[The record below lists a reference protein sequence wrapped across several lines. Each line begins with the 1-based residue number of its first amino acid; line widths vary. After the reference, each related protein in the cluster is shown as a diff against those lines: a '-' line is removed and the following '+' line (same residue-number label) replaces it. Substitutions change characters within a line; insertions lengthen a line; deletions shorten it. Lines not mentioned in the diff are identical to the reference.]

1 MSVSRH
7 TYSIPIWPADQTT
20 FWLKWTFWLRDSISD
35 KNLLFVH
42 ERSETNPSSRVL
54 TFEGEKYRNGLKH
67 ALAVGAAIS
76 QVLWGAPKNTNPR
89 LWGPQTNPPLKKIWA
104 TDWWPGATFYV
115 RWANAVSTLL
125 APKHSP
131 WCSRSTETKTYF
143 SKHQYNMSLC
153 GLPVGFLHTYTAHIL
168 APFVLV
174 KSIPLTF

>member
-54 TFEGEKYRNGLKH
+54 TFEGEKDRNGLKH

-76 QVLWGAPKNTNPR
+76 QVLRGAPKNTNPR
-89 LWGPQTNPPLKKIWA
+89 LWGPQTNPPLKKSGLLIDDRVQRFMSVEQMQSVHYLHQKIVLDA
-104 TDWWPGATFYV
+104 AEAQKQKPIFL
-115 RWANAVSTLL
+115 STSTICLFVGYLL
-125 APKHSP
+125 ASYI
-131 WCSRSTETKTYF
+131 RT
-143 SKHQYNMSLC
+143 Q
-153 GLPVGFLHTYTAHIL
+153 HTYWL
-168 APFVLV
+168 LLF
-174 KSIPLTF
+174 